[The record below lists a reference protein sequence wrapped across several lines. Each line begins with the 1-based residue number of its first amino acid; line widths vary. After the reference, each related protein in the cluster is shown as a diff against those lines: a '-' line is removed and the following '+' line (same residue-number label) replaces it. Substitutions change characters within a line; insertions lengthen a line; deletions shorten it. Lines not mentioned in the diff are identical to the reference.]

1 VFPNLPGIR
10 AIGIPAIVALAV
22 VGVPAD
28 FGVPDSV
35 SSLLLLV

>member
-1 VFPNLPGIR
+1 VFSNLPGI
-10 AIGIPAIVALAV
+10 PDIVALAV

-28 FGVPDSV
+28 FGTPNSV